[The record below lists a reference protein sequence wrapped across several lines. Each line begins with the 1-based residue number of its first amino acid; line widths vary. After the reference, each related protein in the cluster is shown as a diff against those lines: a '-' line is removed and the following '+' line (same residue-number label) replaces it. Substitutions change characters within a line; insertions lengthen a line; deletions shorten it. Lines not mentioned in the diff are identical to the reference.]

1 MQTLRLDWRLE
12 AGLQAVQGA
21 GGAGGSGGFTGV
33 NGEIDATVDGIV
45 VLVGGRGLAGVLLPP
60 PGGVIVHVVD
70 EGQAGGGVFYPKF
83 GLRHEVVD
91 GCSGI
96 WFLQAFVEGA
106 AERVHNT
113 DLSRGERG
121 EREEG
126 DVRDAAAV
134 EDDVGG
140 SLGMRQGNKKKKKK
154 RSLSLEGEVLEEKRG
169 RR

>member
-1 MQTLRLDWRLE
+1 M
-12 AGLQAVQGA
+12 
-21 GGAGGSGGFTGV
+21 
-33 NGEIDATVDGIV
+33 
-45 VLVGGRGLAGVLLPP
+45 LLPP

-154 RSLSLEGEVLEEKRG
+154 RSLSLEGEVLEVKRG